1 MKNVLNQLIQLQE
14 LDFALAEEKASAS
27 KMPLGQLEQAITQN
41 LQQLPE
47 AIAERYQRLRKRH
60 GLAVVPVMHGTCPP
74 CGIALPVALVNQV
87 HAAEQLHTCPHCGR
101 FLYYPTQLARQPK
114 KTAAGNRPATAGIAR
129 FSSVELMLPK
139 LQATTREEAVR
150 ELADLLAAKG
160 FVEDA
165 TTVVELALRRE
176 AVVSTAVD
184 HGLAFP
190 HVRDVEGGGLTFAV
204 GLKEKGLDFG
214 ATDGKL
220 TKVVFLIVIPSAA
233 SAFYLRLLAGL
244 VKTLEDTDAR
254 KSLLDCDSPEAMWK
268 ALTKLTRSAIP

>member
-1 MKNVLNQLIQLQE
+1 M
-14 LDFALAEEKASAS
+14 
-27 KMPLGQLEQAITQN
+27 
-41 LQQLPE
+41 
-47 AIAERYQRLRKRH
+47 
-60 GLAVVPVMHGTCPP
+60 
-74 CGIALPVALVNQV
+74 
-87 HAAEQLHTCPHCGR
+87 
-101 FLYYPTQLARQPK
+101 
-114 KTAAGNRPATAGIAR
+114 
-129 FSSVELMLPK
+129 
-139 LQATTREEAVR
+139 R